1 MKRLITITLALALL
15 ATSPAH
21 QAMAKGQKGKATV
34 TTTTNTPAAN
44 DSTDEEGIV
53 AYSDTTGTDAGEDS
67 VTYYNGQ
74 GGNSVKLDWNGN
86 QPDSLLEQWA
96 MELLGGTAGFWASAF
111 ATLVVILVFLFL
123 CSPFI
128 VLGLFIWYLVR
139 RNRQRLDFARQAMEN
154 GQPIPQEMLSMEL
167 QTDSYMWSKGVRNV
181 FLGLGLIVFGL
192 FVSIEI
198 LGAVGA
204 LLICMGA
211 GQCVIAKTSG
221 KGERKEQTSTPADGT
236 DEKQEAMPQER
247 NWAYTFQQITNNAR
261 GQKGVMTAFTGL
273 GLIVMGLF
281 MGTDAL
287 TAVGGLVL
295 CIGAGMCVVAKTSE
309 KNTRK
314 D

>member
-74 GGNSVKLDWNGN
+74 GGNSVKLDWNN
-86 QPDSLLEQWA
+86 DQADSLLERWA
-96 MELLGGTAGFWASAF
+96 LELLGGTAGFWASAF

-192 FVSIEI
+192 FINIET
-198 LGAVGA
+198 LAAVGA

-221 KGERKEQTSTPADGT
+221 KGERRKTTPTPEDSTSE
-236 DEKQEAMPQER
+236 EKEAMPQER

-273 GLIVMGLF
+273 GLIVFGLF
-281 MGTDAL
+281 LGAEAV
-287 TAVGGLVL
+287 TAVGGLVF
-295 CIGAGMCVVAKTSE
+295 CIGAGMCVVAKTSGN
-309 KNTRK
+309 NTRK

>member
-1 MKRLITITLALALL
+1 MKRLITITLVLALL

-34 TTTTNTPAAN
+34 TTTTNAPAAN

-53 AYSDTTGTDAGEDS
+53 AYSDTTETDAQGDS
-67 VTYYNGQ
+67 VTYYNGK
-74 GGNSVKLDWNGN
+74 GNTASLDWNN
-86 QPDSLLEQWA
+86 DQADSLLERWA
-96 MELLGGTAGFWASAF
+96 LELLGGTAGFWASAF

-139 RNRQRLDFARQAMEN
+139 RNRQRLEFARQAMEN

-192 FVSIEI
+192 FINIET
-198 LGAVGA
+198 LAAVGA

-221 KGERKEQTSTPADGT
+221 KGERRKTTPTPEDSTSE
-236 DEKQEAMPQER
+236 EKEAMPQER

>member
-1 MKRLITITLALALL
+1 MKRLISITLTLALL
-15 ATSPAH
+15 ATSPVN
-21 QAMAKGQKGKATV
+21 QAMAQGQKGKATA
-34 TTTTNTPAAN
+34 TATTNAPAVN

-53 AYSDTTGTDAGEDS
+53 AYSDTTETDAQGDS
-67 VTYYNGQ
+67 VTYYNGK
-74 GGNSVKLDWNGN
+74 GNTASLDWNN
-86 QPDSLLEQWA
+86 DQADSLLERWA
-96 MELLGGTAGFWASAF
+96 LELLGGTAGFWASAF

-139 RNRQRLDFARQAMEN
+139 RNRQRLEFARQAMEN

-192 FVSIEI
+192 FIDIET
-198 LGAVGA
+198 LAAVGA

-221 KGERKEQTSTPADGT
+221 KGERRKTTPTPEDSTSE
-236 DEKQEAMPQER
+236 EKEAMPQER

>member
-21 QAMAKGQKGKATV
+21 QAIAQGQKGKATV
-34 TTTTNTPAAN
+34 TTTTNAPAAN

-67 VTYYNGQ
+67 VTYYNGK
-74 GGNSVKLDWNGN
+74 GNTASLDWNN
-86 QPDSLLEQWA
+86 DQADSLLERWA
-96 MELLGGTAGFWASAF
+96 LELLGGTAGFWASAF

-139 RNRQRLDFARQAMEN
+139 RNRQRLEFARQAMEN

-192 FVSIEI
+192 FINIET
-198 LGAVGA
+198 LAAVGA

-221 KGERKEQTSTPADGT
+221 KGERRKTTPTPEDSTSE
-236 DEKQEAMPQER
+236 EKEAMPQER

>member
-1 MKRLITITLALALL
+1 MKRLISITLTLALL
-15 ATSPAH
+15 ATSPVN
-21 QAMAKGQKGKATV
+21 QAMAQGQKGKATA
-34 TTTTNTPAAN
+34 TATTNAPAVN

-53 AYSDTTGTDAGEDS
+53 AYSDTTETDAQGDS
-67 VTYYNGQ
+67 VTYYNGK
-74 GGNSVKLDWNGN
+74 GNTASLDWNN
-86 QPDSLLEQWA
+86 DQADSLLERWA
-96 MELLGGTAGFWASAF
+96 LELLGGTAGFWASAF

-139 RNRQRLDFARQAMEN
+139 RNRQRLEFARQAMEN

-192 FVSIEI
+192 FIDIEI
-198 LGAVGA
+198 LAAVGA

-221 KGERKEQTSTPADGT
+221 KGERRKTTPTPEDSTG
-236 DEKQEAMPQER
+236 EKKEAMPHER

>member
-1 MKRLITITLALALL
+1 
-15 ATSPAH
+15 
-21 QAMAKGQKGKATV
+21 MAQGQKSKATA
-34 TTTTNTPAAN
+34 TATTNAPAVN

-53 AYSDTTGTDAGEDS
+53 AYSDTTETDAQGDS
-67 VTYYNGQ
+67 VTYYNGK
-74 GGNSVKLDWNGN
+74 GNTASLDWNN
-86 QPDSLLEQWA
+86 DQADSLLERWA
-96 MELLGGTAGFWASAF
+96 LELLGGTAGFWASAF

-139 RNRQRLDFARQAMEN
+139 RNRQRLEVARQAMEN

-192 FVSIEI
+192 FINIET
-198 LGAVGA
+198 LAAVGA

-221 KGERKEQTSTPADGT
+221 KGERRKTTPTPEDSTSE
-236 DEKQEAMPQER
+236 EKEAMPQER

>member
-1 MKRLITITLALALL
+1 MKRLISITLTLALL
-15 ATSPAH
+15 ATSPVN
-21 QAMAKGQKGKATV
+21 QAMAQGQKGKATA
-34 TTTTNTPAAN
+34 TATTNAPAVN

-53 AYSDTTGTDAGEDS
+53 AYSDTTETDAQGDS
-67 VTYYNGQ
+67 VTYYNGK
-74 GGNSVKLDWNGN
+74 GNTASLDWNN
-86 QPDSLLEQWA
+86 DQADSLLERWA
-96 MELLGGTAGFWASAF
+96 LELLGGTAGFWASAF
-111 ATLVVILVFLFL
+111 AMLVVILVFLFL

-139 RNRQRLDFARQAMEN
+139 RNRQRLEFARQAMEN

-192 FVSIEI
+192 FINIET
-198 LGAVGA
+198 LAAVGA

-221 KGERKEQTSTPADGT
+221 KGERRKTTPTPEDSTSE
-236 DEKQEAMPQER
+236 EKEAMPQER

>member
-1 MKRLITITLALALL
+1 MKRLISITLTLALL
-15 ATSPAH
+15 ATSPVN
-21 QAMAKGQKGKATV
+21 QAMAQGQKGKATA
-34 TTTTNTPAAN
+34 TATTNAPAVN

-53 AYSDTTGTDAGEDS
+53 AYSDTTETDAQGDS
-67 VTYYNGQ
+67 VTYYNGK
-74 GGNSVKLDWNGN
+74 GNTASLDWNN
-86 QPDSLLEQWA
+86 DQADSLLERWA
-96 MELLGGTAGFWASAF
+96 LELLGGTAGFWASAF

-128 VLGLFIWYLVR
+128 VLGVFIWYLVR

-236 DEKQEAMPQER
+236 DEKQEAMPREN
-247 NWAYTFQQITNNAR
+247 NWASTFQQITNNAR

>member
-1 MKRLITITLALALL
+1 MKRLITITLTLALL
-15 ATSPAH
+15 ATSPVN
-21 QAMAKGQKGKATV
+21 QAMAQGQKGKATA
-34 TTTTNTPAAN
+34 TATTNAPAVN

-53 AYSDTTGTDAGEDS
+53 AYSDTTETDAQGDS
-67 VTYYNGQ
+67 VTYYNGK
-74 GGNSVKLDWNGN
+74 GNTASLDWNN
-86 QPDSLLEQWA
+86 DQADSLLERWA
-96 MELLGGTAGFWASAF
+96 LELLGGTAGFWASAF

-139 RNRQRLDFARQAMEN
+139 RNRQRLEFARQAMEN

-192 FVSIEI
+192 FINIET
-198 LGAVGA
+198 LAAVGA

-221 KGERKEQTSTPADGT
+221 KGERRKTTPTPEDSTSE
-236 DEKQEAMPQER
+236 EKEAMPQER

>member
-1 MKRLITITLALALL
+1 
-15 ATSPAH
+15 
-21 QAMAKGQKGKATV
+21 
-34 TTTTNTPAAN
+34 
-44 DSTDEEGIV
+44 
-53 AYSDTTGTDAGEDS
+53 
-67 VTYYNGQ
+67 
-74 GGNSVKLDWNGN
+74 
-86 QPDSLLEQWA
+86 
-96 MELLGGTAGFWASAF
+96 
-111 ATLVVILVFLFL
+111 
-123 CSPFI
+123 
-128 VLGLFIWYLVR
+128 
-139 RNRQRLDFARQAMEN
+139 
-154 GQPIPQEMLSMEL
+154 MEL

-236 DEKQEAMPQER
+236 DEKKEAMPQER

-295 CIGAGMCVVAKTSE
+295 CIGAGMCVVAKTSGN
-309 KNTRK
+309 NTRK

>member
-1 MKRLITITLALALL
+1 MKRLISITLTLALL
-15 ATSPAH
+15 ATSPVN
-21 QAMAKGQKGKATV
+21 QAMAQGQKGKATA
-34 TTTTNTPAAN
+34 TATTNAPAVN

-53 AYSDTTGTDAGEDS
+53 AYSDTTETDAQGDS
-67 VTYYNGQ
+67 VTYYNGK
-74 GGNSVKLDWNGN
+74 GNTASLDWNN
-86 QPDSLLEQWA
+86 DQADSLLEQWA
-96 MELLGGTAGFWASAF
+96 LELLGGTAGFWASAF

-139 RNRQRLDFARQAMEN
+139 RNRQRLEFARQAMEN

-192 FVSIEI
+192 FINIET
-198 LGAVGA
+198 LAAVGA

-221 KGERKEQTSTPADGT
+221 KGERRKTTPTPEDSTSE
-236 DEKQEAMPQER
+236 EKEAMPQER

>member
-1 MKRLITITLALALL
+1 MKRLITITLTLALL

-21 QAMAKGQKGKATV
+21 LAMAQGQKGKATA
-34 TTTTNTPAAN
+34 TATTNAPAVN

-53 AYSDTTGTDAGEDS
+53 AYSDTTETDAQGDS
-67 VTYYNGQ
+67 VTYYNGK
-74 GGNSVKLDWNGN
+74 GNTASLDWNN
-86 QPDSLLEQWA
+86 DQADSLLERWA
-96 MELLGGTAGFWASAF
+96 LELLGGTAGFWASAF

-139 RNRQRLDFARQAMEN
+139 RNRQRLEFARQAMEN

-192 FVSIEI
+192 FINIET
-198 LGAVGA
+198 LAAVGA

-221 KGERKEQTSTPADGT
+221 KGERRKTTPTPEDSTSEEKEAI
-236 DEKQEAMPQER
+236 PQER

>member
-1 MKRLITITLALALL
+1 MKKLITITLSLALL

-21 QAMAKGQKGKATV
+21 LAMAQGQKSKATA
-34 TTTTNTPAAN
+34 TATTNAPAVN

-53 AYSDTTGTDAGEDS
+53 AYSDTTETDAQGDS
-67 VTYYNGQ
+67 VTYYNGK
-74 GGNSVKLDWNGN
+74 GNTASLDWNN
-86 QPDSLLEQWA
+86 DQADSLLERWA
-96 MELLGGTAGFWASAF
+96 LELLGGTAGFWASAF

-139 RNRQRLDFARQAMEN
+139 RNRQRLEFARQAMEN

-192 FVSIEI
+192 FINIET
-198 LGAVGA
+198 LAAVGA

-221 KGERKEQTSTPADGT
+221 KGERRKTTPTPEDSTSE
-236 DEKQEAMPQER
+236 EKEAMPQER

>member
-21 QAMAKGQKGKATV
+21 QAMAKGQKGKATA
-34 TTTTNTPAAN
+34 TATTNAPAVN

-53 AYSDTTGTDAGEDS
+53 AYSDTTETDAQGDS
-67 VTYYNGQ
+67 VTYYNGK
-74 GGNSVKLDWNGN
+74 GNTASLDWNN
-86 QPDSLLEQWA
+86 DQADSLLERWA
-96 MELLGGTAGFWASAF
+96 LELLGGTAGFWASAF

-139 RNRQRLDFARQAMEN
+139 RNRQRLEFARQAMEN

-192 FVSIEI
+192 FINIET
-198 LGAVGA
+198 LAAVGA

-221 KGERKEQTSTPADGT
+221 KGERRKTTPTPEDSTSE
-236 DEKQEAMPQER
+236 EKEAMPQER

>member
-1 MKRLITITLALALL
+1 MKRLISITLTLALL
-15 ATSPAH
+15 ATSPVN
-21 QAMAKGQKGKATV
+21 QAMAQGQKGKATA
-34 TTTTNTPAAN
+34 TATTNAPAVN

-53 AYSDTTGTDAGEDS
+53 AYSDTTETDAQGDS
-67 VTYYNGQ
+67 VTYYNGK
-74 GGNSVKLDWNGN
+74 GNTASLDWNN
-86 QPDSLLEQWA
+86 DQADSLLERWA
-96 MELLGGTAGFWASAF
+96 LELLGGTAGFWASAF

-139 RNRQRLDFARQAMEN
+139 RNRQRLEFARQAMEN

-198 LGAVGA
+198 LAAVGA

-221 KGERKEQTSTPADGT
+221 KGERRKTTPTPEDSTSE
-236 DEKQEAMPQER
+236 EKEAMPQER

>member
-1 MKRLITITLALALL
+1 MKRLITITLTLALL
-15 ATSPAH
+15 ATSPVN
-21 QAMAKGQKGKATV
+21 QAMAQGQKGKATA
-34 TTTTNTPAAN
+34 TATTNAPAVN

-53 AYSDTTGTDAGEDS
+53 AYSDTTETDAQGDS
-67 VTYYNGQ
+67 VTYYNGKV
-74 GGNSVKLDWNGN
+74 NTASLDWNN
-86 QPDSLLEQWA
+86 DQADSLLERWA
-96 MELLGGTAGFWASAF
+96 LELLGGTAGFWASAF

-139 RNRQRLDFARQAMEN
+139 RNRQRLEFARQAMEN

-192 FVSIEI
+192 FINIET
-198 LGAVGA
+198 LAAVGA

-221 KGERKEQTSTPADGT
+221 KGERRKTTPTPEDSTSE
-236 DEKQEAMPQER
+236 EKEAMPQER

>member
-15 ATSPAH
+15 ATSLAH
-21 QAMAKGQKGKATV
+21 QAIAQGQKGKATV
-34 TTTTNTPAAN
+34 TTTTNAPAAN

-74 GGNSVKLDWNGN
+74 GGNSVKMDWNGN
-86 QPDSLLEQWA
+86 HPDSLLEQWA
-96 MELLGGTAGFWASAF
+96 LELLGGTAGFWASAF

-221 KGERKEQTSTPADGT
+221 KGERKNQSPASVDS
-236 DEKQEAMPQER
+236 DCEAKTEMPKER
-247 NWAYTFQQITNNAR
+247 NWASTFQQITNNAR

-273 GLIVMGLF
+273 GLIVFGLF
-281 MGTDAL
+281 LGAEAV
-287 TAVGGLVL
+287 TAVGGLVF
-295 CIGAGMCVVAKTSE
+295 CIGAGMCVVAKTSGN
-309 KNTRK
+309 NTRK

>member
-1 MKRLITITLALALL
+1 MKRLITITLTLALL

-21 QAMAKGQKGKATV
+21 LAMAQGQKGKATA
-34 TTTTNTPAAN
+34 TATTNAPAVN

-53 AYSDTTGTDAGEDS
+53 AYSDTTETDAQGDS
-67 VTYYNGQ
+67 VTYYNGK
-74 GGNSVKLDWNGN
+74 GNTASLDWNN
-86 QPDSLLEQWA
+86 DQADSLLERWA
-96 MELLGGTAGFWASAF
+96 LELLGGTAGFWASAF

-139 RNRQRLDFARQAMEN
+139 RNRQRLEFARQAMEN

-192 FVSIEI
+192 FINIET
-198 LGAVGA
+198 LAAVGA

-221 KGERKEQTSTPADGT
+221 KGERRKTTPTPEDSTSE
-236 DEKQEAMPQER
+236 EKEAMPQER

>member
-74 GGNSVKLDWNGN
+74 GGNSVKLDWNN
-86 QPDSLLEQWA
+86 DQADSLLERWA
-96 MELLGGTAGFWASAF
+96 LELLGGTAGFWASAF

-139 RNRQRLDFARQAMEN
+139 RNRQRLEFARQAMEN

-192 FVSIEI
+192 FINIET
-198 LGAVGA
+198 LAAVGA

-221 KGERKEQTSTPADGT
+221 KGERRKTTPTPEDSTSE
-236 DEKQEAMPQER
+236 EKEAMPQER

-273 GLIVMGLF
+273 GLIVFGLF
-281 MGTDAL
+281 LGAEAV
-287 TAVGGLVL
+287 TAVGGLVF
-295 CIGAGMCVVAKTSE
+295 CIGAGMCVVAKTSGN
-309 KNTRK
+309 NTRK

>member
-1 MKRLITITLALALL
+1 MKRLITITLTLALL
-15 ATSPAH
+15 ATSPVH
-21 QAMAKGQKGKATV
+21 QAMAQGQKSKATA
-34 TTTTNTPAAN
+34 TATTNAPAVN

-53 AYSDTTGTDAGEDS
+53 AYSDTTETDAQGDS
-67 VTYYNGQ
+67 VTYYNGK
-74 GGNSVKLDWNGN
+74 GNTASLDWNN
-86 QPDSLLEQWA
+86 DQADSLLERWA
-96 MELLGGTAGFWASAF
+96 LELLGGTAGFWASAF

-128 VLGLFIWYLVR
+128 VLGLFIWYLVK
-139 RNRQRLDFARQAMEN
+139 RNRQRLEFARQAMEN

-192 FVSIEI
+192 FINIET
-198 LGAVGA
+198 LAAVGA

-221 KGERKEQTSTPADGT
+221 KGERRKTTPTPEDSTSE
-236 DEKQEAMPQER
+236 EKEAMPQER

>member
-1 MKRLITITLALALL
+1 MKRLISITLTLALL
-15 ATSPAH
+15 ATSPVN
-21 QAMAKGQKGKATV
+21 QAMAQGQKGKATA
-34 TTTTNTPAAN
+34 TATTNAPAVN

-53 AYSDTTGTDAGEDS
+53 AYSDTTETDAQGDS
-67 VTYYNGQ
+67 VTYYNGK
-74 GGNSVKLDWNGN
+74 GNTASLDWNN
-86 QPDSLLEQWA
+86 DQADSLLERWA
-96 MELLGGTAGFWASAF
+96 LELLGGTAGFWASAF

-139 RNRQRLDFARQAMEN
+139 RNRQRLEFARQAMEN

-192 FVSIEI
+192 FINIET
-198 LGAVGA
+198 LAAVGA

>member
-1 MKRLITITLALALL
+1 MKRLITITLTLALL
-15 ATSPAH
+15 ATSPVN
-21 QAMAKGQKGKATV
+21 QAMAQGQKGKATA
-34 TTTTNTPAAN
+34 TATTNAPAVN

-53 AYSDTTGTDAGEDS
+53 AYSDTTETDAQGDS
-67 VTYYNGQ
+67 VTYYNGK
-74 GGNSVKLDWNGN
+74 GNTASLDWNN
-86 QPDSLLEQWA
+86 DQADSLLERWA
-96 MELLGGTAGFWASAF
+96 LELLGGTAGFWASAF

-139 RNRQRLDFARQAMEN
+139 RNRQRLEFARQAMEN

-192 FVSIEI
+192 FINFET
-198 LGAVGA
+198 LAAVGA

-221 KGERKEQTSTPADGT
+221 KGERRKTTPTPEDSTSE
-236 DEKQEAMPQER
+236 EKEAMPQER

>member
-1 MKRLITITLALALL
+1 MKRLISITLTLALL
-15 ATSPAH
+15 ATSPVN
-21 QAMAKGQKGKATV
+21 QAMAQGQKGKATA
-34 TTTTNTPAAN
+34 TTNAPAVN

-53 AYSDTTGTDAGEDS
+53 AYSDTTETDAQGDS
-67 VTYYNGQ
+67 VTYYNGK
-74 GGNSVKLDWNGN
+74 GNTASLDWNN
-86 QPDSLLEQWA
+86 DQADSLLERWA
-96 MELLGGTAGFWASAF
+96 LELLGGTAGFWASAF

-139 RNRQRLDFARQAMEN
+139 RNRQRLEFARQAMEN

-192 FVSIEI
+192 FINIET
-198 LGAVGA
+198 LAAVGA

-221 KGERKEQTSTPADGT
+221 KGERRKTTPTPEDSTSE
-236 DEKQEAMPQER
+236 EKEAMPQER

>member
-1 MKRLITITLALALL
+1 
-15 ATSPAH
+15 
-21 QAMAKGQKGKATV
+21 MAQGQKSKATA
-34 TTTTNTPAAN
+34 TATTNAPAVN

-53 AYSDTTGTDAGEDS
+53 AYSDTTETDAQGDS
-67 VTYYNGQ
+67 VTYYNGK
-74 GGNSVKLDWNGN
+74 GNTASLDWNN
-86 QPDSLLEQWA
+86 DQADSLLERWA
-96 MELLGGTAGFWASAF
+96 LELLGGTAGFWASAF

-139 RNRQRLDFARQAMEN
+139 RNRQRLEFARQAMEN

-192 FVSIEI
+192 FINIET
-198 LGAVGA
+198 LAAVGA

-221 KGERKEQTSTPADGT
+221 KGERRKTTPTPEDSTSE
-236 DEKQEAMPQER
+236 EKEAMPQER

>member
-1 MKRLITITLALALL
+1 MKRLISITLALALL

-21 QAMAKGQKGKATV
+21 QAMAKGQKGKATA
-34 TTTTNTPAAN
+34 TATTNAPAVN

-53 AYSDTTGTDAGEDS
+53 AYSDTTETDAQGDS
-67 VTYYNGQ
+67 VTYYNGK
-74 GGNSVKLDWNGN
+74 GNTASLDWNN
-86 QPDSLLEQWA
+86 DQADSLLEQWA
-96 MELLGGTAGFWASAF
+96 LKLLGGTAGFWASAF
-111 ATLVVILVFLFL
+111 AMLVVILVFLFL

-139 RNRQRLDFARQAMEN
+139 RNRQRLEFARQAMEN

-192 FVSIEI
+192 FINIET
-198 LGAVGA
+198 LAAVGA

-221 KGERKEQTSTPADGT
+221 KGERRKTTPTPEDSTSE
-236 DEKQEAMPQER
+236 EKEAMPQER

>member
-1 MKRLITITLALALL
+1 MKRLITITLTLALL
-15 ATSPAH
+15 ATSPVN
-21 QAMAKGQKGKATV
+21 QAMAQGQKGKATA
-34 TTTTNTPAAN
+34 TATTNAPAVN

-53 AYSDTTGTDAGEDS
+53 AYSDTTETDAQGDS
-67 VTYYNGQ
+67 VTYYNGK
-74 GGNSVKLDWNGN
+74 GNTASLDWNN
-86 QPDSLLEQWA
+86 DQADSLLERWA
-96 MELLGGTAGFWASAF
+96 LELLGGTAGFWASAF

-139 RNRQRLDFARQAMEN
+139 RNRQRLEFARQAMEN

-192 FVSIEI
+192 FINIET
-198 LGAVGA
+198 LAAVGA
-204 LLICMGA
+204 LLLCMGA

-221 KGERKEQTSTPADGT
+221 KGERRKTTPTPEDSTSE
-236 DEKQEAMPQER
+236 EKEAMPQER

>member
-1 MKRLITITLALALL
+1 MKRLITITLTLALL
-15 ATSPAH
+15 ATSPVN
-21 QAMAKGQKGKATV
+21 QAMAQGQKGKATA
-34 TTTTNTPAAN
+34 TATTNAPAVN

-53 AYSDTTGTDAGEDS
+53 AYSDTTETDAQGDS
-67 VTYYNGQ
+67 VTYYNGK
-74 GGNSVKLDWNGN
+74 GNTASLDWNN
-86 QPDSLLEQWA
+86 DQADSLLERWA
-96 MELLGGTAGFWASAF
+96 LELLGGTAGFWASAF

-139 RNRQRLDFARQAMEN
+139 RNRQRLEFARQAMEN

-192 FVSIEI
+192 FINIET
-198 LGAVGA
+198 LAAVGA

-221 KGERKEQTSTPADGT
+221 KGERRKTTPTPEDSTS
-236 DEKQEAMPQER
+236 EKKEAMPHER

>member
-1 MKRLITITLALALL
+1 MKKLITITLSLALL

-21 QAMAKGQKGKATV
+21 LAMAQGQKGKATA
-34 TTTTNTPAAN
+34 TATTNAPAVN

-53 AYSDTTGTDAGEDS
+53 AYSDTTETDAQGDS
-67 VTYYNGQ
+67 VTYYNGK
-74 GGNSVKLDWNGN
+74 GNTASLDWNN
-86 QPDSLLEQWA
+86 DQADSLLERWA
-96 MELLGGTAGFWASAF
+96 LELLGGTAGFWASAF

-139 RNRQRLDFARQAMEN
+139 RNRQRLEFARQAMEN

-192 FVSIEI
+192 FINIET
-198 LGAVGA
+198 LAAVGA

-221 KGERKEQTSTPADGT
+221 KGERRKTTPTPEDSTSE
-236 DEKQEAMPQER
+236 EKEAMPQER

>member
-1 MKRLITITLALALL
+1 MKRLISITLTLALL
-15 ATSPAH
+15 ATSPVN
-21 QAMAKGQKGKATV
+21 QAMAQGQKGKATA
-34 TTTTNTPAAN
+34 TATTNAPAVN

-53 AYSDTTGTDAGEDS
+53 AYSDTTETDAQGDS
-67 VTYYNGQ
+67 VTYYNGK
-74 GGNSVKLDWNGN
+74 GNTASLDWNN
-86 QPDSLLEQWA
+86 DQADSLLERWA
-96 MELLGGTAGFWASAF
+96 LELLGGTAGFWASAF

-192 FVSIEI
+192 FINIET
-198 LGAVGA
+198 LAAVGA

-221 KGERKEQTSTPADGT
+221 KGERRKTTPTPEDSTSE
-236 DEKQEAMPQER
+236 EKEAMPQER

>member
-1 MKRLITITLALALL
+1 MKRLITITLTLALL
-15 ATSPAH
+15 ATSPVN
-21 QAMAKGQKGKATV
+21 QAMAQGQKGKATA
-34 TTTTNTPAAN
+34 TATTNAPAVN

-53 AYSDTTGTDAGEDS
+53 AYSDTTETDAQGDS
-67 VTYYNGQ
+67 VTYYNGK
-74 GGNSVKLDWNGN
+74 GNTASLDWNN
-86 QPDSLLEQWA
+86 DQADSLLERWA
-96 MELLGGTAGFWASAF
+96 LELLGGTAGFWASAF
-111 ATLVVILVFLFL
+111 AMLVVILVFLFL

-139 RNRQRLDFARQAMEN
+139 RNRQRLEFARQAMEN

-192 FVSIEI
+192 FINIET
-198 LGAVGA
+198 LAAVGA

-221 KGERKEQTSTPADGT
+221 KGERRKTTPTPEDSTSE
-236 DEKQEAMPQER
+236 EKEAMPQER

>member
-1 MKRLITITLALALL
+1 MKRLITITLTLALL
-15 ATSPAH
+15 ATSPVN
-21 QAMAKGQKGKATV
+21 QAMAQGQKGKATA
-34 TTTTNTPAAN
+34 TATTNAPAVN

-53 AYSDTTGTDAGEDS
+53 AYSDTTETDAQGDS
-67 VTYYNGQ
+67 VTYYNGK
-74 GGNSVKLDWNGN
+74 GNTASLDWNN
-86 QPDSLLEQWA
+86 DQADSLLEQWA
-96 MELLGGTAGFWASAF
+96 LKLLGGTAGFWASAF
-111 ATLVVILVFLFL
+111 AMLVVILVFLFL

-139 RNRQRLDFARQAMEN
+139 RNRQRLEFARQAMEN

-192 FVSIEI
+192 FINIET
-198 LGAVGA
+198 LAAVGA

-221 KGERKEQTSTPADGT
+221 KGERRKTTPTPEDSTSE
-236 DEKQEAMPQER
+236 EKEAMPQER

>member
-15 ATSPAH
+15 ATSPVH
-21 QAMAKGQKGKATV
+21 QAMAKGQKGKATA
-34 TTTTNTPAAN
+34 TATTNAPAVN

-53 AYSDTTGTDAGEDS
+53 AYSDTTETDAQGDS
-67 VTYYNGQ
+67 VTYYNGK
-74 GGNSVKLDWNGN
+74 GNTASLDWNN
-86 QPDSLLEQWA
+86 DQADSLLERWA
-96 MELLGGTAGFWASAF
+96 LELLGGTAGFWASAF

-139 RNRQRLDFARQAMEN
+139 RNRQRLEFARQAMEN

-192 FVSIEI
+192 FINIET
-198 LGAVGA
+198 LAAVGA

-221 KGERKEQTSTPADGT
+221 KGERRKTTPTPEDSTSE
-236 DEKQEAMPQER
+236 EKEAMPQER

>member
-15 ATSPAH
+15 ATSPVH
-21 QAMAKGQKGKATV
+21 QAMAQGQKGKATA
-34 TTTTNTPAAN
+34 TATTNAPAVN

-53 AYSDTTGTDAGEDS
+53 AYSDTTETDAQGDS
-67 VTYYNGQ
+67 VTYYNGK
-74 GGNSVKLDWNGN
+74 GNTASLDWNN
-86 QPDSLLEQWA
+86 DQADSLLERWA
-96 MELLGGTAGFWASAF
+96 LELLGGTAGFWASAF

-139 RNRQRLDFARQAMEN
+139 RNRQRLEFARQAMEN

-192 FVSIEI
+192 FINIET
-198 LGAVGA
+198 LAAVGA

-221 KGERKEQTSTPADGT
+221 KGERRKTTPTPEDSTSE
-236 DEKQEAMPQER
+236 EKEAMPQER

>member
-1 MKRLITITLALALL
+1 MKRLITITLTLALL
-15 ATSPAH
+15 ATSPVH
-21 QAMAKGQKGKATV
+21 QAMAQGQKSKATA
-34 TTTTNTPAAN
+34 TATTNAPAVN

-53 AYSDTTGTDAGEDS
+53 AYSDTTETDAQGDS
-67 VTYYNGQ
+67 VTYYNGK
-74 GGNSVKLDWNGN
+74 GNTASLDWNN
-86 QPDSLLEQWA
+86 DQADSLLERWA
-96 MELLGGTAGFWASAF
+96 LELLGGTAGFWASAF

-139 RNRQRLDFARQAMEN
+139 RNRQRLEFARQAMEN

-192 FVSIEI
+192 FINIET
-198 LGAVGA
+198 LAAVGA

-236 DEKQEAMPQER
+236 DEKQEAMPREN
-247 NWAYTFQQITNNAR
+247 NWASTFQQITNNAR

-273 GLIVMGLF
+273 GLIVFGLF
-281 MGTDAL
+281 LGAEAV
-287 TAVGGLVL
+287 TAVGGLVF
-295 CIGAGMCVVAKTSE
+295 CIGAGMCVVAKTSGN
-309 KNTRK
+309 NTRK

>member
-1 MKRLITITLALALL
+1 MKRLITITLTLALL
-15 ATSPAH
+15 ATSPVH
-21 QAMAKGQKGKATV
+21 QAMAQGQKGKATA
-34 TTTTNTPAAN
+34 TATTNAPAVN

-53 AYSDTTGTDAGEDS
+53 AYSDTTETDAQGDS
-67 VTYYNGQ
+67 VTYYNGK
-74 GGNSVKLDWNGN
+74 GNTASLDWNN
-86 QPDSLLEQWA
+86 DQADSLLERWA
-96 MELLGGTAGFWASAF
+96 LELLGGTAGFWASAF

-139 RNRQRLDFARQAMEN
+139 RNRQRLEFARQAMEN

-192 FVSIEI
+192 FINIET
-198 LGAVGA
+198 LAAVGA

-221 KGERKEQTSTPADGT
+221 KGERRKTTPTPEDSTSE
-236 DEKQEAMPQER
+236 EKEAMPQER

>member
-1 MKRLITITLALALL
+1 MKRLISITLTLALL
-15 ATSPAH
+15 ATSPVN
-21 QAMAKGQKGKATV
+21 QAMAQGQKGKATA
-34 TTTTNTPAAN
+34 TATTNAPAVN

-53 AYSDTTGTDAGEDS
+53 AYSDTTETDAQGDS
-67 VTYYNGQ
+67 VTYYNGK
-74 GGNSVKLDWNGN
+74 GNTASLDWNN
-86 QPDSLLEQWA
+86 DQADSLLERWA
-96 MELLGGTAGFWASAF
+96 LELLGGTAGFWASAF

-139 RNRQRLDFARQAMEN
+139 RNRQRLEFARQAMEN

-192 FVSIEI
+192 FINIET
-198 LGAVGA
+198 LAAVGA

-221 KGERKEQTSTPADGT
+221 KGERRKTTPTPEDSTSG
-236 DEKQEAMPQER
+236 EKEAMPQER

>member
-1 MKRLITITLALALL
+1 MKRLISITLTLALL
-15 ATSPAH
+15 ATSPVN
-21 QAMAKGQKGKATV
+21 QAMAQGQKGKATA
-34 TTTTNTPAAN
+34 TATTNAPAVN

-53 AYSDTTGTDAGEDS
+53 AYSDTTETDAQGDS
-67 VTYYNGQ
+67 VTYYNGK
-74 GGNSVKLDWNGN
+74 GNTASLDWNN
-86 QPDSLLEQWA
+86 DQADSLLERWA
-96 MELLGGTAGFWASAF
+96 LELLGGTAGFWASAF

-139 RNRQRLDFARQAMEN
+139 RNRQRLEFARQAMEN

-192 FVSIEI
+192 FINIET
-198 LGAVGA
+198 LAAVGA

-221 KGERKEQTSTPADGT
+221 KGERRKTTPTPEDSTSE
-236 DEKQEAMPQER
+236 EKEAMPQER

>member
-74 GGNSVKLDWNGN
+74 GGNNVKLDWNGN
-86 QPDSLLEQWA
+86 HPDSLLEQWA
-96 MELLGGTAGFWASAF
+96 LKLLGGTAGFWASVF
-111 ATLVVILVFLFL
+111 AMLVVTLVFLFL

-192 FVSIEI
+192 FIDIEI
-198 LGAVGA
+198 LAAVGA

-221 KGERKEQTSTPADGT
+221 KGERRKTTPTPEDSTSE
-236 DEKQEAMPQER
+236 EKEAMPQER

-273 GLIVMGLF
+273 GLIVFGLF
-281 MGTDAL
+281 LGAEAV
-287 TAVGGLVL
+287 TAVGGLVF
-295 CIGAGMCVVAKTSE
+295 CIGAGMCVVAKTSGN
-309 KNTRK
+309 NTRK

>member
-1 MKRLITITLALALL
+1 MKRLITITLTLALL
-15 ATSPAH
+15 ATSPAYL
-21 QAMAKGQKGKATV
+21 AMAQGQKSKATV
-34 TTTTNTPAAN
+34 TTTTNAPAVN

-74 GGNSVKLDWNGN
+74 GGNNGKLDWNGN
-86 QPDSLLEQWA
+86 HPAPLLEQWA
-96 MELLGGTAGFWASAF
+96 LKMLGGTAGFWASAF
-111 ATLVVILVFLFL
+111 AMLVVTLVFLFL

-198 LGAVGA
+198 LSAVGA

-221 KGERKEQTSTPADGT
+221 KGEGKNQSPASVDSDREAKT
-236 DEKQEAMPQER
+236 DMPKER
-247 NWAYTFQQITNNAR
+247 NWASTFQQITNNAR

-281 MGTDAL
+281 LGAEAL

-295 CIGAGMCVVAKTSE
+295 CIGAGMCVVAKTSGN
-309 KNTRK
+309 NTRK